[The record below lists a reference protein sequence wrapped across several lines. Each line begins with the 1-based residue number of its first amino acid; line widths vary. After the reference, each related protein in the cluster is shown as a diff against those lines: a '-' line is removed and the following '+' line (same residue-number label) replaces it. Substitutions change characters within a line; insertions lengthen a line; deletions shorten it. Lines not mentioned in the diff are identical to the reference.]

1 MTSNLNLLLVED
13 SRDILRT
20 AKSTFEAKGYSVDTC
35 QRDGIQVLKHFADN
49 NYDAIIL
56 DAVMSNYD
64 AVAVIRAIKTDRL
77 RSKPAI
83 IVTSNFDNGI
93 IGREIVE
100 AGADYFVL
108 KPFDLDTL
116 CERVEMLTSKR
127 FGIIRKAERLP
138 LCDVDLEVMVSN
150 MLFEVGVGANLSGYR
165 YLRSAIILV
174 INDNAVI
181 NRMTKEVYPTVAKE
195 HGSTAAR
202 VERSIRT
209 AIESAWDRGDV
220 DTLNSYFGYTIQKQ
234 KGKPTNSEFIA
245 LLADKISLKIKAG

>member
-35 QRDGIQVLKHFADN
+35 QRDGIEVLKHFAGKS
-49 NYDAIIL
+49 YDAIIL

-64 AVAVIRAIKTDRL
+64 AVAVIRAIKTDGL

-108 KPFDLDTL
+108 KPFDFDVL
-116 CERVEMLTSKR
+116 CERVEMLTNKR

-138 LCDVDLEVMVSN
+138 LCDVDLEVMVSDI
-150 MLFEVGVGANLSGYR
+150 LQEVGVPANLSGYR

-174 INDNAVI
+174 INDNSAI
-181 NRMTKEVYPTVAKE
+181 NRMTKELYPAVAKE

-220 DTLNSYFGYTIQKQ
+220 DTLNSYFGYTIQNQ